1 MLTHKGTQKINN
13 AHFLLRPFSPDD
25 APDMYKNWASDDRVC
40 RYLTWTPHPSPEFTR
55 QLLELW
61 CKEYANPS
69 IYNWAI
75 VLNGSAIGNI
85 SVVQINEKS
94 ERADLGYCLGHA
106 FWNQGIMTQVV
117 RNVIDYLF
125 SEINFHRIG
134 IAHAVKNPASGRVAR
149 KCGMIYEGTQRE
161 YYKNSAGEYLDLSNY
176 GILKSDWEKT
186 QHK

>member
-1 MLTHKGTQKINN
+1 
-13 AHFLLRPFSPDD
+13 
-25 APDMYKNWASDDRVC
+25 
-40 RYLTWTPHPSPEFTR
+40 
-55 QLLELW
+55 
-61 CKEYANPS
+61 
-69 IYNWAI
+69 
-75 VLNGSAIGNI
+75 
-85 SVVQINEKS
+85 
-94 ERADLGYCLGHA
+94 
-106 FWNQGIMTQVV
+106 MTQVV

-161 YYKNSAGEYLDLSNY
+161 YHKNSAGEYLDLSNY